1 MERIKNSISN
11 YSKLPT
17 LILKQIADD
26 FWVTAISN
34 FDGVCLEQFATKPF
48 LLESLLATED
58 DKLLLKDVIKSLLPD
73 SYVITRFILNTQVMP
88 CSLGKSVLMV
98 CELEA
103 NQGLKYTLKII
114 PTRSIEDLLLQDTV
128 VQLQNQKSL
137 DYETLL
143 SINYEIASLFLDYE
157 DWYQVLTQVFEMV
170 GSNVKA
176 DRIYYFENHWDSV
189 SQQYF
194 SSQRFEWV
202 KDGVEPMID
211 NPELQ
216 NLPFDLFYEF
226 MEPLLQGRAFEAIVS
241 EMPEC
246 QTKEILASQEIQ
258 SILVL
263 PLLIKGHFFGFIGF
277 DDCQT
282 EREWTTI
289 EVNFLKSITS
299 NLASAIYRRNAT
311 QEKEASLLEKKAILE
326 SIGDAFFSVDEN
338 WKIIYWN
345 SMAERM
351 FGFSSHEVVGQNL
364 TQFKPFSLSNKIRER
379 LYQTIETGDSYSFER
394 YYKAKKLW
402 LEVSVYSSGTGFSVY
417 LKDITDRK
425 AAHFKL
431 KELNEQLHLKAK
443 ELELSN
449 SELEQFAYIASH
461 DLQEPLRMVSS
472 FLQLLEK
479 RYTDI
484 IDETGKKYIDFA
496 VNGALRMRQII
507 TDLLQFSRVGKT
519 KETAET
525 IDFAEL
531 IQGVVQLYAKSIQEH
546 RVQIEISEMPVLACW
561 RSPLQQIFINLL
573 DNAIKYRSK
582 GIVPSIQFSAVK
594 KEGFWQFSVSDN
606 GIGIEA
612 EFYDKIF
619 LIFQRLH
626 TREEYEGSGIGLAVT
641 KKIIEHL
648 GGKIRVE
655 SQLGHGTTFYFTL
668 PST

>member
-1 MERIKNSISN
+1 MERIQNSISD
-11 YSKLPT
+11 YATLPT
-17 LILKQIADD
+17 LTLKRKEGN
-26 FWVTAISN
+26 FWVTGIAN
-34 FDGVCLEQFATKPF
+34 FDAVCLKRFSTKPF
-48 LLESLLATED
+48 LLETLLATEE
-58 DKLLLKDVIKSLLPD
+58 DKQLLHHIIESLLPD
-73 SYVITRFILNTQVMP
+73 TYVITRFILNSQVMP
-88 CSLGKSVLMV
+88 CSLGKSVLVV
-98 CELEA
+98 CELDE
-103 NQGLKYTLKII
+103 NLEFKYTLKII
-114 PTRSIEDLLLQDTV
+114 PTRSIEELLLQETLI
-128 VQLQNQKSL
+128 QLQNQKNV

-143 SINYEIASLFLDYE
+143 AVNYEIASLFLDYE
-157 DWYQVLTQVFEMV
+157 DWYQVLTQVFELV

-176 DRIYYFENHWDSV
+176 DRIYYFENHWDTV
-189 SQQYF
+189 SQQYL

-202 KDGVEPMID
+202 KDGVDPMID

-241 EMPEC
+241 KMPEC
-246 QTKEILASQEIQ
+246 QTKVILASQEIQ

-277 DDCQT
+277 DDCQS
-282 EREWTTI
+282 ERDWTSI
-289 EVNFLKSITS
+289 EINFLKSITS

-311 QEKEASLLEKKAILE
+311 KEKEASLLEKKVILE
-326 SIGDAFFSVDEN
+326 SIGDAFFSVDED

-351 FGFSSHEVVGQNL
+351 FGFSSHEVVGQSL
-364 TQFKPFSLSNKIRER
+364 TQFKPFSLSNKIKDR
-379 LYQTIETGDSYSFER
+379 LYQTIQTGDSYSFER

-519 KETAET
+519 KETAEH

-531 IQGVVQLYAKSIQEH
+531 IQGVVHLYAKSIQEH
-546 RVQIEISEMPVLACW
+546 QVQIEISEMPILPSW

-582 GIVPSIQFSAVK
+582 DVVPYIHFSAVK
-594 KEGFWQFSVSDN
+594 KEGFWQFSVTDN

-655 SQLGHGTTFYFTL
+655 SQLGHGSTFHFTL